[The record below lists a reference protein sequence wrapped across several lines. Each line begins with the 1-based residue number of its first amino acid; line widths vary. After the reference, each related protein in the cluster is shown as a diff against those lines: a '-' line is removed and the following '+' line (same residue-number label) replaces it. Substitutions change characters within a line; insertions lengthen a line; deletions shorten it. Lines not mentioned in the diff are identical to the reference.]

1 MTSSKL
7 PDSEL
12 FARPATPN
20 ARPTTSASDK
30 STEDRPQVVPQNQLT
45 DQAPRNVD
53 ASPRGTASAAGST
66 PAVTNPR
73 SASEIPPASA
83 ATPNGVASAAD
94 ERAEIL
100 KRIAAFRNLQV
111 RLRQDREKYYD
122 ETLARTRSLLSQPMK
137 PRR

>member
-1 MTSSKL
+1 MTSSK
-7 PDSEL
+7 PPNSEL
-12 FARPATPN
+12 FARPATSN
-20 ARPTTSASDK
+20 ARPTTSASET
-30 STEDRPQVVPQNQLT
+30 STEARTQVVPHTQLT
-45 DQAPRNVD
+45 DPTSRNVD
-53 ASPRGTASAAGST
+53 ASLRGASAADSI

-73 SASEIPPASA
+73 SALETASASA
-83 ATPNGVASAAD
+83 ATPTVVTSAAD

-122 ETLARTRSLLSQPMK
+122 ETLARTRSLLSQPIK

>member
-1 MTSSKL
+1 MTSSK
-7 PDSEL
+7 PPNSEL
-12 FARPATPN
+12 SARLPTPN
-20 ARPTTSASDK
+20 ARPTASASDK

-45 DQAPRNVD
+45 NPTSRNADESLRGAP
-53 ASPRGTASAAGST
+53 SAAGGMPT
-66 PAVTNPR
+66 VTTPR
-73 SASEIPPASA
+73 SPPEPPSASA
-83 ATPNGVASAAD
+83 ATPDVVTGAAD